1 MEKNLQKNIYMCIYI
16 YMNEPLCCISKT
28 YKMVNQLYFNKKR
41 KFFSILKL
49 DKLTGKLQETS
60 LIKNY
65 KKKI

>member
-1 MEKNLQKNIYMCIYI
+1 
-16 YMNEPLCCISKT
+16 MNESLCCISKT